1 MAKGTDTTFQS
12 SSSFPGYAP
21 SSYGPSASS
30 TTPVGSFPPPV
41 GTPIGP
47 PQPAGQ
53 QSLQRDRVSYVSAL
67 GLVCPKCQNALARP
81 GSPAACVLFYSSPSS
96 PCAEYLI
103 FQSEDQGLSILQA
116 QHLKLNARKHSS
128 RLRIMRGK
136 LPSFKTSRFP
146 PPQVRFSIF
155 AFAPPGLHLV
165 HSPHFLLSTPFCS
178 PSPLCGSV
186 LNDASLYD

>member
-1 MAKGTDTTFQS
+1 MAKGTDTSFQS
-12 SSSFPGYAP
+12 SSSFPAYAP

-47 PQPAGQ
+47 TRPSGQ
-53 QSLQRDRVSYVSAL
+53 QSLQRDHGSYVPAL

-96 PCAEYLI
+96 PCAENLI
-103 FQSEDQGLSILQA
+103 FQSEDQGLSLLQA

-128 RLRIMRGK
+128 RSRIERGK
-136 LPSFKTSRFP
+136 LPSIRILRFQ
-146 PPQVRFSIF
+146 PPQVHFSIF
-155 AFAPPGLHLV
+155 AFAIPSLHLV
-165 HSPHFLLSTPFCS
+165 HSPHLLISTPLCS
-178 PSPLCGSV
+178 HSPLYGFV
-186 LNDASLYD
+186 LTKRT